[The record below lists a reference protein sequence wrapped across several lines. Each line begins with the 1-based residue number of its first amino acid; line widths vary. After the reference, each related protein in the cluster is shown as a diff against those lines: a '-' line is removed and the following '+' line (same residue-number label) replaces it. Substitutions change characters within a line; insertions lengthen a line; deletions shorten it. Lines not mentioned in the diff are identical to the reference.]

1 MDKVLSVLRPLAPV
15 TSVTDSEPECEPG
28 EQLRQRRGGS
38 RGGQTRGRGR
48 NAGEY
53 QRNGRGRGRGRSG
66 TLNVTAALCDANGD
80 EATADPEDA
89 EALPKAR
96 STGSSSSKKTQLKVA
111 EAEGETSDQKAPMKK
126 HPKSAAK
133 KKGAGNEV
141 KQTTTGNKLG
151 ADMELDENGDEHGE
165 EHEEGKHEEGKPPAK
180 RARQTKHKTPETSDE
195 KPKAKAK
202 HTANAKAK
210 AASAKPDEDANETIH
225 KDSKDNAGDA
235 EFFVMKY
242 HSRKQA
248 SVHSRKTG
256 RQVRGSMVT
265 SLASSKRCAA
275 VLKKPCKGS

>member
-66 TLNVTAALCDANGD
+66 TLNATAALCDAIGD

-111 EAEGETSDQKAPMKK
+111 EAEGKTSDQKAPMKK
-126 HPKSAAK
+126 PVDEENKCLIYKLATPCAGKLPSICGPR
-133 KKGAGNEV
+133 GA
-141 KQTTTGNKLG
+141 
-151 ADMELDENGDEHGE
+151 
-165 EHEEGKHEEGKPPAK
+165 
-180 RARQTKHKTPETSDE
+180 S
-195 KPKAKAK
+195 
-202 HTANAKAK
+202 K
-210 AASAKPDEDANETIH
+210 AASARP
-225 KDSKDNAGDA
+225 
-235 EFFVMKY
+235 
-242 HSRKQA
+242 
-248 SVHSRKTG
+248 KT
-256 RQVRGSMVT
+256 ST
-265 SLASSKRCAA
+265 SCSA
-275 VLKKPCKGS
+275 